1 MVDSIWRKNAAN
13 RFYLADCR
21 FFVGCNGLDRIFQIV
36 ILHIHSS
43 SADSFVG
50 VIDRSAIDK
59 FSTGVDE
66 KRLRYM
72 GRLQPPRMC
81 LRGRRP
87 IIRLMPRTISRTT
100 GVLDAKRLTRIFHNS
115 AADRSVMPFGLSK
128 RPIPIFDRSSSCR
141 VLGCTTLPWISREPE
156 SLSRV
161 DFVAA
166 QSVVVSARSLHTAG
180 RSKRW
185 TIHDWPR
192 YSQQPRRWLH
202 RLDRRSRGV

>member
-1 MVDSIWRKNAAN
+1 MGEPGAERVCARLPRAPGIVDAQDDGRP
-13 RFYLADCR
+13 
-21 FFVGCNGLDRIFQIV
+21 GHGL
-36 ILHIHSS
+36 S
-43 SADSFVG
+43 
-50 VIDRSAIDK
+50 
-59 FSTGVDE
+59 
-66 KRLRYM
+66 
-72 GRLQPPRMC
+72 C

-87 IIRLMPRTISRTT
+87 IIRLMLRTTSRST

-115 AADRSVMPFGLSK
+115 AADRSVIPFGLSK